1 MTEVR
6 PASPPDSDSEE
17 AQMGCVAGL
26 LSGIIGN
33 AIGTAALLV
42 LHPEWLFGDG
52 ESIVTIV
59 AGLLPGWGI
68 ALAVAVLA
76 GFVLVLLLSLIT
88 RGRRVSPSW
97 QRFNVVLVFVLPAVI
112 AASTFWWLASV
123 NR

>member
-1 MTEVR
+1 
-6 PASPPDSDSEE
+6 
-17 AQMGCVAGL
+17 MGCVAGV

-52 ESIVTIV
+52 ESILTIV
-59 AGLLPGWGI
+59 AGLLPVWGI
-68 ALAVAVLA
+68 ALALSALA

-97 QRFNVVLVFVLPAVI
+97 QRLNVVLIFVVPAVI
-112 AASTFWWLASV
+112 AAGSFWWLASV